1 MSQHSCGLYGASES
15 TLMLIDMQEKLLPVI
30 NDHDALLRSAIF
42 VVEAAKLLQVPVH
55 VSEQYPKGLGRT
67 VPELLAVLGDTV
79 PVEKTRFSAA
89 EAFRSALGTSGKSGT
104 SESSETLR
112 RSVAL
117 IGIEAHICVQQTA
130 LELHAAGYRVSV
142 IADAVGSRF
151 DQDRTI
157 AFERLRSVGVVVT
170 TAESMVFEWCGGA
183 EQPAFRSLSQL
194 VRSRRR

>member
-1 MSQHSCGLYGASES
+1 MAQNSCGLYGASES
-15 TLMLIDMQEKLLPVI
+15 MLMLIDMQEKLLPVI
-30 NDHDALLRSAIF
+30 NDHGALLRSAIF

-67 VPELLAVLGDTV
+67 VPELLAVLGDAV
-79 PVEKTRFSAA
+79 PVEKTRFGAA

-183 EQPAFRSLSQL
+183 EHPAFRSLSQL
-194 VRSRRR
+194 VRSRQR

>member
-1 MSQHSCGLYGASES
+1 MSQQPSGGLYNASQS
-15 TLMLIDMQEKLLPVI
+15 MLMLIDMQEKLLPVI
-30 NDHDALLRSAIF
+30 DDHEAVLRSAIF

-67 VPELLAVLGDTV
+67 VPEFQAVLSDAV

-89 EAFRSALGTSGKSGT
+89 EAFRSALGTSGT

-151 DQDRTI
+151 AQDRMI
-157 AFERLRSVGVVVT
+157 AFELLRSAGVVVT
-170 TAESMVFEWCGGA
+170 TAESIVFEWCGGA
-183 EQPAFRSLSQL
+183 EDPAFRSLSHL
-194 VRSRRR
+194 VRSRQR